1 MEFEGESDP
10 SSPQK
15 WSDVSK
21 KRVFLIAFFLDLPD
35 LCKPYS
41 GTTAKYIQTLKNTFE
56 EYIPC
61 NNIHYLFV
69 KWILENRF

>member
-56 EYIPC
+56 AET
-61 NNIHYLFV
+61 NNKTRV
-69 KWILENRF
+69 N